1 MKITYRFRLVG
12 IFNFKE
18 ITVMWKKH
26 PKALPFLFLSEMWE
40 RFGYYLMIGIFTL
53 YLKDVK
59 AGFAM
64 TEKEASDL
72 YGTFIALVFLTP
84 FIGGLIAD
92 RYLGY
97 KKSIVF
103 GGILMGIGYFLMGVH
118 DITVLY
124 IAMTFVIVGNG
135 FFKPNISTL
144 LGSFYN
150 NEKYKD
156 KKDEGYNIFYMGIN
170 VGGFICN
177 FFGAALQILLGWH
190 WAFMAAGV
198 GMFIG
203 VIVFLLGTKHYVGHD
218 QKKGVQEGDMPFYKI
233 ILFILLPSFIF
244 GAIGWLIKGVASE
257 TNLNSS
263 IFGSDSTDAFIFA
276 CIPIVFFYGTIYFKA
291 KAEDKR
297 SIGAL
302 LAIFGVVILFWGV
315 FKLNGSALT
324 TWADRYTDREVTGTT
339 GQIVGK
345 LKLAKE
351 VEYKK
356 ESTELYDAQFRLQKV
371 NGVVQKEVNYPLYFR
386 NVAPEK
392 LPAEGGKVH
401 LWATNLSQSIN
412 PGWVIILTPLVVAFF
427 SFLRIRKKE
436 PSTPTKIAFGLL
448 ISALS
453 VLIMIAAVKIGNNGA
468 EKVSAW
474 WLVANYGIIT
484 IGELFLSP
492 MGLSVVSKLSPVNI
506 TSLMMG
512 GWFLSTSIGNK
523 LSGVLASMWD
533 TYDDKANF
541 FWVNFALLM
550 FATVLMFGL
559 VKQLNKVMKEK
570 GIN

>member
-1 MKITYRFRLVG
+1 
-12 IFNFKE
+12 
-18 ITVMWKKH
+18 MWNKH
-26 PKALPFLFLSEMWE
+26 PKALPYLFLSEMWE

-53 YLKDVK
+53 YLKDVES
-59 AGFAM
+59 GFAM

-84 FIGGLIAD
+84 FIGGLVAD

-124 IAMTFVIVGNG
+124 IAMTLVIIGNG

-144 LGSFYN
+144 LGSFYT
-150 NEKYKD
+150 NEEYKD

-170 VGGFICN
+170 VGAFICN

-233 ILFILLPSFIF
+233 ILFILLPSFVF

-276 CIPIVFFYGTIYFKA
+276 CIPIVLFYGSLYVRA

-324 TWADRYTDREVTGTT
+324 TWADRYTDREVTGTA
-339 GQIVGK
+339 GQVVGK
-345 LKLAKE
+345 IKLAKE

-356 ESTELYDAQFRLQKV
+356 ESTELYDDQFRLQKV
-371 NGVVQKEVNYPLYFR
+371 NGVVQKEENYPLYFR

-427 SFLRIRKKE
+427 SFLRARKKE

-453 VLIMIAAVKIGNNGA
+453 VLVMIAAVKIGGNGT
-468 EKVSAW
+468 EKVSVW

-533 TYDDKANF
+533 TYDNKVNF

-550 FATVLMFGL
+550 FATVLMFAL
-559 VKQLNKVMKEK
+559 VKQLNKVMKER

>member
-1 MKITYRFRLVG
+1 
-12 IFNFKE
+12 
-18 ITVMWKKH
+18 MWKSH
-26 PKALPFLFLSEMWE
+26 PKALPYLFLSEMWE

-53 YLKDVK
+53 YLKDVE

-84 FIGGLIAD
+84 FLGGLIAD

-97 KKSIVF
+97 KKSIVI
-103 GGILMGIGYFLMGVH
+103 GGLMMGAGYFMMGIH
-118 DITVLY
+118 DITTLY
-124 IAMTFVIVGNG
+124 IAMTLVIVGNG

-144 LGSFYN
+144 LGNFYN
-150 NEKYKD
+150 DDQYKD

-170 VGGFICN
+170 VGAFICN
-177 FFGAALQILLGWH
+177 FFGAALQILLGWQY
-190 WAFMAAGV
+190 AFMAAGV

-203 VIVFLLGTKHYVGHD
+203 VIVFLLGTKYYGD
-218 QKKGVQEGDMPFYKI
+218 KTQKKGVQVGDMPFYKI
-233 ILFILLPSFIF
+233 VLFILLPSVVF
-244 GAIGWLIKGVASE
+244 GILGWLTKGIASE
-257 TNLNSS
+257 TNTDSY

-276 CIPIVFFYGTIYFKA
+276 CIPILFFYGSLYFKA
-291 KAEDKR
+291 KPDDKR
-297 SIGAL
+297 PIGAL
-302 LAIFGVVILFWGV
+302 LTIFMVVILFWAV

-324 TWADRYTDREVTGTT
+324 TWADRYTDREMTGGSQTVFN
-339 GQIVGK
+339 G
-345 LKLAKE
+345 LKLAQD
-351 VEYKK
+351 VEFKK
-356 ESTELYDAQFRLQKV
+356 DSVSLYDDQFRLQKE
-371 NGVVQKEVNYPLYFR
+371 NGVVKKEYNYPLYFR
-386 NVAPEK
+386 NVAQVNKPQ
-392 LPAEGGKVH
+392 EGAQVS

-427 SFLRIRKKE
+427 TYLRSKKKE
-436 PSTPTKIAFGLL
+436 PTTPTKIAFGLL

-453 VLIMIAAVKIGNNGA
+453 VLVMIAAVKIGANGT
-468 EKVSAW
+468 EKVSVW

-484 IGELFLSP
+484 IGELLLSP
-492 MGLSVVSKLSPVNI
+492 MGLSVVSKLSPTNI

-533 TYDDKANF
+533 TYEDKTDF
-541 FWVNFALLM
+541 FWINFSLLM
-550 FATVLMFGL
+550 FATLLMFASL
-559 VKQLNKVMKEK
+559 KQLNKVMKEK

>member
-1 MKITYRFRLVG
+1 
-12 IFNFKE
+12 
-18 ITVMWKKH
+18 MWSKH
-26 PKALPFLFLSEMWE
+26 PKALPYLFLSEMWE

-53 YLKDVK
+53 YLKDVE

-84 FIGGLIAD
+84 FIGGLVAD

-97 KKSIVF
+97 RWSIII
-103 GGILMGIGYFLMGVH
+103 GGVLMGVGYFLMGIH
-118 DITVLY
+118 SIEVLY

-144 LGSFYN
+144 LGNFYSN
-150 NEKYKD
+150 DQYRE

-170 VGGFICN
+170 VGAFICN
-177 FFGAALQILLGWH
+177 FFGAALQILLGWQY
-190 WAFMAAGV
+190 AFMAAGV

-203 VIVFLLGTKHYVGHD
+203 VIVFMLGTKYYKGYDH
-218 QKKGVQEGDMPFYKI
+218 KKGTQPGDMPFYKI
-233 ILFILLPSFIF
+233 VLFILVPSVIF
-244 GAIGWLIKGVASE
+244 GVIGWLLKGVYSE
-257 TNLNSS
+257 ANPDAF

-276 CIPIVFFYGTIYFKA
+276 CIPVIVFYASLYFKA
-291 KAEDKR
+291 KPEDKR
-297 SIGAL
+297 PIGAL
-302 LAIFGVVILFWGV
+302 LAIFAVVILFWAV

-339 GQIVGK
+339 GAAFSA
-345 LKLAKE
+345 LKLAGDT
-351 VEYKK
+351 EYKRD
-356 ESTELYDAQFRLQKV
+356 SVALYDEQFRLIKKD
-371 NGVVQKEVNYPLYFR
+371 GEVVREVNYPLYFR
-386 NVAPEK
+386 NVEKEK
-392 LPAEGGKVH
+392 LPAEGSSVT

-427 SFLRIRKKE
+427 TYLRQRNRE

-448 ISALS
+448 VSALS
-453 VLIMIAAVKIGNNGA
+453 VLVMIAAVKIGENGT
-468 EKVSAW
+468 EKVSVW
-474 WLVANYGIIT
+474 WLVANYGVIT

-492 MGLSVVSKLSPVNI
+492 MGLSIVSKLSPVNI

-533 TYDDKANF
+533 TYENKADF
-541 FWVNFALLM
+541 FWVNFVLLMCATLLM
-550 FATVLMFGL
+550 FALL
-559 VKQLNKVMKEK
+559 KNLNKVMAEK
-570 GIN
+570 GIK

>member
-18 ITVMWKKH
+18 ITIMWKKH

-244 GAIGWLIKGVASE
+244 GAIGWLVKGVASE

-324 TWADRYTDREVTGTT
+324 TWADRYTDREVTGTA

-356 ESTELYDAQFRLQKV
+356 DSTELYDAQFRLQKV

-427 SFLRIRKKE
+427 SFLRVRKKE

-453 VLIMIAAVKIGNNGA
+453 VLIMIAAVKIGHNGA

>member
-1 MKITYRFRLVG
+1 
-12 IFNFKE
+12 
-18 ITVMWKKH
+18 MWKSH
-26 PKALPFLFLSEMWE
+26 PKALPYLFLSEMWE

-53 YLKDVK
+53 YLKDVE

-64 TEKEASDL
+64 SEKDAADL

-97 KKSIVF
+97 KNSIVI
-103 GGILMGIGYFLMGVH
+103 GGILMGIGYFMMGIH
-118 DITVLY
+118 NITSLY

-144 LGSFYN
+144 LGNFYS
-150 NEKYKD
+150 EEQYVA

-170 VGGFICN
+170 VGAFICN
-177 FFGAALQILLGWH
+177 FFGAALQILLGWQY
-190 WAFMAAGV
+190 AFMAAGL
-198 GMFIG
+198 GMLIG
-203 VIVFLLGTKHYVGHD
+203 VVVFLMGTKHYGNKTD
-218 QKKGVQEGDMPFYKI
+218 KKGSQEGDMPFYKI
-233 ILFILLPSFIF
+233 VLFILLPSVIF
-244 GAIGWLIKGVASE
+244 GVIGWLIKGVASD
-257 TNLNSS
+257 TNLDPA
-263 IFGSDSTDAFIFA
+263 IFGSDSTDAFVFA
-276 CIPIVFFYGTIYFKA
+276 CIPIVYFYGSLYFKA
-291 KAEDKR
+291 KPEDKR
-297 SIGAL
+297 PIGAL
-302 LAIFGVVILFWGV
+302 LSIFAVVILFWAV

-324 TWADRYTDREVTGTT
+324 TWADRYTDREIQGTT
-339 GQIVGK
+339 KTVFDN

-356 ESTELYDAQFRLQKV
+356 DSTELYDASFRLQKTD
-371 NGVVQKEVNYPLYFR
+371 GKVQKTVDYPVYFR
-386 NVAPEK
+386 NVTKEK
-392 LPAEGGKVH
+392 LPAESSKVS

-427 SFLRIRKKE
+427 TFLRSRKKE

-453 VLIMIAAVKIGNNGA
+453 VLIMVAAVHIGNNGS
-468 EKVSAW
+468 EKVSVW
-474 WLVANYGIIT
+474 WLVANYGVIT

-492 MGLSVVSKLSPVNI
+492 MGLSVVSKLSPKNI
-506 TSLMMG
+506 TALMMG

-533 TYDDKANF
+533 KYDDKANF
-541 FWVNFALLM
+541 FWVNFGLLM
-550 FATVLMFGL
+550 FATVLMFAL
-559 VKQLNKVMKEK
+559 VKNLNKVMKEK